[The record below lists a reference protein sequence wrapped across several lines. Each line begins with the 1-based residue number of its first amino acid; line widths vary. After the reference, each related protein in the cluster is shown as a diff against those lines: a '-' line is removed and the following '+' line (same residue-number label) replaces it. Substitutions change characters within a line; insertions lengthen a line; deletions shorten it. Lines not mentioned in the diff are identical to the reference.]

1 MNNIFESVNSIK
13 IEVNPKI
20 QLFSI
25 LMILS
30 NEKKKINSKGCFYFH
45 NGNNAYF
52 KEIENSFAYLKSSK
66 LINDFNYLNDKYNF
80 HYQKMLLNTLYV

>member
-30 NEKKKINSKGCFYFH
+30 NEKE
-45 NGNNAYF
+45 
-52 KEIENSFAYLKSSK
+52 KESI
-66 LINDFNYLNDKYNF
+66 
-80 HYQKMLLNTLYV
+80 QKVV